1 MNYNFVI
8 FFSFLIKRKF
18 IFILSI
24 ILILNERNI
33 SFSKLVSPK
42 YNFGN
47 QQNPEIDKLYKHLQ
61 GRNIYFITDDP
72 EKTLFIIII
81 YPENNLKIGLKMY
94 TDSELLINSLNSGKK
109 LFFGVDLVV
118 NNTDIFFPDFNTD
131 IVICNF
137 DLNDTNCNDYVFD
150 LTDNYYKINKNG
162 DITNN
167 NLIPINFELV
177 ELNLLKQ
184 NVMEYKN
191 YYCVDFIKN
200 YTKYFDSIYM
210 INYFLFSAMKMNR
223 SIIGFYGVV
232 VRPVALDVGHD
243 VIIELPF
250 RRRAVLESEYCSGAR
265 WCGNGTVEIGER
277 RTLAEISLQPERQIH
292 IYRIG

>member
-232 VRPVALDVGHD
+232 DSVEELNKISVEQILFYREVKFVDGIGLNNSFDFYKYIFFKSILFF
-243 VIIELPF
+243 II
-250 RRRAVLESEYCSGAR
+250 
-265 WCGNGTVEIGER
+265 I
-277 RTLAEISLQPERQIH
+277 IM
-292 IYRIG
+292 